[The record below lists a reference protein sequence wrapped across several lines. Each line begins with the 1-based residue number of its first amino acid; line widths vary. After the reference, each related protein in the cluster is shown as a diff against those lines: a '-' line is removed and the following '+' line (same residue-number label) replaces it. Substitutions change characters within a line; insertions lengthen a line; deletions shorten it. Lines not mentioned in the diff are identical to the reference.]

1 MRHSP
6 IGLTTYNDMYAEV
19 PHESGTFFRRQ
30 VCEMVGFLNLKNLKG
45 WFKLTLIKCS
55 YYITGSVKFFNSLVN
70 IPRTRDV

>member
-30 VCEMVGFLNLKNLKG
+30 VCEMVGVPQFEE
-45 WFKLTLIKCS
+45 FER
-55 YYITGSVKFFNSLVN
+55 VV
-70 IPRTRDV
+70 